1 MAEFILKLFPYNNL
15 FPPNNTWNNV
25 LSFVLILAIIVYA
38 IIEFLRFTYNIHS
51 IESNIKEHA
60 KKLPEFNNHATES
73 FEEIKD
79 LFLSNELLRDKWE
92 EYEFTLIKRDNPR
105 RIYKTEYAE
114 TYFNDSSILSHRIN
128 VRYWYALPG
137 ILVGLGIFGTFI
149 GLTLG
154 LSQLK
159 TDSIENIQS
168 GIDMLMS
175 GMTTAFST
183 SVWGMGFSL
192 LFNWYEKK
200 RFNGLSSVISRL
212 NRQTD
217 KLFTLTTQEKIMFDQ
232 SDQIKI
238 QTTALQAFST
248 DLADRIRIAMDSI
261 MASRLDSLQ
270 GVVEKLYK
278 EGEGSTNKIV
288 TEIKASGDNMTKS
301 LQEAVGNIMI
311 EKLSP
316 SLEKVANSINALMPV
331 VESLRQE
338 KQESSLDAIKKLVE
352 EFKTSLS
359 SNTKGEME
367 KLSNLIRNAGES
379 LSMFPAY
386 LEEMKVTLNNQS
398 LQIKQLLEETS
409 SKVKTEMEGMTDK
422 MRKEAD
428 KTIVDFGVV
437 IESLQDNVKQI
448 LIRQESN
455 AQIVEALI
463 NNSKT
468 ILQKGN
474 ELTHNMEGSIRTIL
488 DSIGQ
493 LRNTVKELSTSS
505 ELFSDVTEKIMII
518 TNNFSEQGDK
528 HLEAN
533 RKAIENITTTL
544 GKSAQ
549 LLEGFNIMES
559 GLQNIFKQIE
569 NGLIQYSQAARD
581 NLNKYLSDFSNQ
593 FSQAAKQLGG
603 GIEYLGE
610 VVNALEGKL
619 NEKDK

>member
-1 MAEFILKLFPYNNL
+1 M
-15 FPPNNTWNNV
+15 
-25 LSFVLILAIIVYA
+25 
-38 IIEFLRFTYNIHS
+38 
-51 IESNIKEHA
+51 
-60 KKLPEFNNHATES
+60 
-73 FEEIKD
+73 
-79 LFLSNELLRDKWE
+79 
-92 EYEFTLIKRDNPR
+92 
-105 RIYKTEYAE
+105 
-114 TYFNDSSILSHRIN
+114 
-128 VRYWYALPG
+128 
-137 ILVGLGIFGTFI
+137 
-149 GLTLG
+149 
-154 LSQLK
+154 
-159 TDSIENIQS
+159 
-168 GIDMLMS
+168 
-175 GMTTAFST
+175 
-183 SVWGMGFSL
+183 
-192 LFNWYEKK
+192 
-200 RFNGLSSVISRL
+200 ISRL

-468 ILQKGN
+468 ILQKGC
-474 ELTHNMEGSIRTIL
+474 IYTI
-488 DSIGQ
+488 IY
-493 LRNTVKELSTSS
+493 
-505 ELFSDVTEKIMII
+505 LF
-518 TNNFSEQGDK
+518 
-528 HLEAN
+528 
-533 RKAIENITTTL
+533 TTL
-544 GKSAQ
+544 TMLKS
-549 LLEGFNIMES
+549 
-559 GLQNIFKQIE
+559 
-569 NGLIQYSQAARD
+569 
-581 NLNKYLSDFSNQ
+581 
-593 FSQAAKQLGG
+593 
-603 GIEYLGE
+603 
-610 VVNALEGKL
+610 
-619 NEKDK
+619 

>member
-200 RFNGLSSVISRL
+200 RFNGLSS
-212 NRQTD
+212 
-217 KLFTLTTQEKIMFDQ
+217 
-232 SDQIKI
+232 
-238 QTTALQAFST
+238 
-248 DLADRIRIAMDSI
+248 
-261 MASRLDSLQ
+261 
-270 GVVEKLYK
+270 
-278 EGEGSTNKIV
+278 
-288 TEIKASGDNMTKS
+288 
-301 LQEAVGNIMI
+301 
-311 EKLSP
+311 
-316 SLEKVANSINALMPV
+316 
-331 VESLRQE
+331 
-338 KQESSLDAIKKLVE
+338 
-352 EFKTSLS
+352 
-359 SNTKGEME
+359 
-367 KLSNLIRNAGES
+367 
-379 LSMFPAY
+379 
-386 LEEMKVTLNNQS
+386 
-398 LQIKQLLEETS
+398 
-409 SKVKTEMEGMTDK
+409 
-422 MRKEAD
+422 
-428 KTIVDFGVV
+428 
-437 IESLQDNVKQI
+437 
-448 LIRQESN
+448 
-455 AQIVEALI
+455 
-463 NNSKT
+463 
-468 ILQKGN
+468 
-474 ELTHNMEGSIRTIL
+474 
-488 DSIGQ
+488 
-493 LRNTVKELSTSS
+493 
-505 ELFSDVTEKIMII
+505 
-518 TNNFSEQGDK
+518 
-528 HLEAN
+528 
-533 RKAIENITTTL
+533 
-544 GKSAQ
+544 
-549 LLEGFNIMES
+549 
-559 GLQNIFKQIE
+559 
-569 NGLIQYSQAARD
+569 
-581 NLNKYLSDFSNQ
+581 
-593 FSQAAKQLGG
+593 
-603 GIEYLGE
+603 
-610 VVNALEGKL
+610 
-619 NEKDK
+619 